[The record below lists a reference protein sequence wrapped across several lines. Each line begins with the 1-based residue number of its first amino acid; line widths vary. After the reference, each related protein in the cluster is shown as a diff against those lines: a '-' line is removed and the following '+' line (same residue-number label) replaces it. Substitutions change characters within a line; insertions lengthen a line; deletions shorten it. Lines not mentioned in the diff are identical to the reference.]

1 METNPICGVNTMDE
15 YSYWFETDSGACL
28 GDVKAL
34 SLEDA
39 KERIAFL
46 YPNDVGSDGE
56 ITDPNGNT
64 YYLWSE

>member
-1 METNPICGVNTMDE
+1 MDE

-46 YPNDVGSDGE
+46 YPNDVRAGDGE